1 LISFFIEQDIK
12 KDYELNLQLKYNQIS
27 TQQLTI
33 TNISSTTVNRDY
45 TLVETPTL
53 FSIFNTPCQNSS
65 SDEIS
70 EYLKEGEI
78 EFNCSPFDWWNYKK
92 SKYPLLAKLARQYLS
107 VSATSTPSERL
118 FSHAGNL
125 LTAKRSRLDLEL
137 FKRMLFLKRNA
148 SCLKCIHPMD

>member
-1 LISFFIEQDIK
+1 MWNWFAKINLPDGKKVSECQVLITTEKICK
-12 KDYELNLQLKYNQIS
+12 KRATDGS
-27 TQQLTI
+27 
-33 TNISSTTVNRDY
+33 TVNRDY

-53 FSIFNTPCQNSS
+53 FSIFNTPRQNSS

-107 VSATSTPSERL
+107 VSATSIPSERL

-148 SCLKCIHPMD
+148 SCVKCIHPMN

>member
-1 LISFFIEQDIK
+1 M
-12 KDYELNLQLKYNQIS
+12 KYNQIS
-27 TQQLTI
+27 TQQSII
-33 TNISSTTVNRDY
+33 TNISSTTVNRDP

-53 FSIFNTPCQNSS
+53 FSIFNMSHQNPS

-70 EYLKEGEI
+70 EYLKESEI
-78 EFNCSPFDWWNYKK
+78 EFTCSPFDWWNYKK
-92 SKYPLLAKLARQYLS
+92 AKYPILAKLARQYLS

-137 FKRMLFLKRNA
+137 FKRILFLKRNA
-148 SCLKCIHPMD
+148 SCVKCIHPLN